1 MGYMGFGM
9 RPELYKRKPKRFL
22 GKRTGLF
29 GRQLKDELTEF
40 YHHDQADEAK
50 SRDPT
55 PISEKRKNLFYK
67 GGTDMVVE
75 IIALGLVIVIILFF
89 LFTLMT
95 LSH

>member
-9 RPELYKRKPKRFL
+9 RPELFKRKPKRFL

-29 GRQLKDELTEF
+29 GRQLKDELIEF
-40 YHHDQADEAK
+40 YHHDQASEAISK
-50 SRDPT
+50 DST

-75 IIALGLVIVIILFF
+75 IIVLGLVIVIILFF